1 MDAAMGVKLSVIVP
15 AYNAAGTLPAC
26 LHALLHQT
34 IARDE
39 YEIIVVDDGSTDGT
53 GETVPQSEVVLI
65 RQTHRGPA
73 AARNGGIRVARGEL
87 LLFTDADCV
96 PTPNWIEAMAGPFKD
111 SQVAGCKGV
120 YRTHQRNLLA
130 RFVQVEYEEKYRAME
145 GTSSI
150 DFVDTYSAAYRKEV
164 LVDEGCFSEE
174 ILAAEDAELSFRLT
188 ERGYRLIFNPQG
200 VVYHHHARPIWRYLR
215 RKFSYGE
222 WRLQVY
228 ARFPQKIKGDSHTPA
243 SLRWELMLTALMLL
257 TFPFCPFH
265 PVARWL
271 LLSLAAAFL
280 LVTAPFTG
288 HAWSRDRTVACIS
301 PVMLWVRSL
310 ALGAGMCWG
319 FSLLLKNYLSRMLSS
334 RHDASS
340 IF

>member
-1 MDAAMGVKLSVIVP
+1 MAVGTGVKCSVIVP

-34 IARDE
+34 IARTE

-53 GETVPQSEVVLI
+53 GETVLQSVVLI
-65 RQTHRGPA
+65 HQTHRGRA
-73 AARNGGIRVARGEL
+73 AARNSGIRVARGGL

-96 PTPNWIEAMAGPFKD
+96 PTPNWIEAMTRPFKD
-111 SQVAGCKGV
+111 NQVAGCKGV

-150 DFVDTYSAAYRKEV
+150 DFVDTYSAAYRKKV

-200 VVYHHHARPIWRYLR
+200 VVYHHHARTIGRYLR

-228 ARFPQKIKGDSHTPA
+228 TRFPQKIRGDSHTPGN
-243 SLRWELMLTALMLL
+243 LRWQLVLTALMLFSL
-257 TFPFCPFH
+257 P
-265 PVARWL
+265 
-271 LLSLAAAFL
+271 LSLFILPWVGWILLVSVAAFL
-280 LVTAPFTG
+280 ATTVPFVVRTAR
-288 HAWSRDRTVACIS
+288 RDPASALIA
-301 PVMLWVRSL
+301 PLMLWLRAL
-310 ALGAGMCWG
+310 ALGLGLGYGLVLCG
-319 FSLLLKNYLSRMLSS
+319 TRRFSKEV
-334 RHDASS
+334 
-340 IF
+340 